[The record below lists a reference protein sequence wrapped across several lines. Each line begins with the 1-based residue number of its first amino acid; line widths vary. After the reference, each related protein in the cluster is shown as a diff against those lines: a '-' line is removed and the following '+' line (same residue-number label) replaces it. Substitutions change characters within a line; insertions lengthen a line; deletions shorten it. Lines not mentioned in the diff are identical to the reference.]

1 MTKQKHTKAADAAS
15 KAEELLP
22 LEQMMS
28 QGSASNEG
36 AALTVEDTN
45 QVKDGEHQGNEG
57 EGDSLVPK
65 LRFKT
70 ANDSSYCN
78 WEITTL
84 GALGYVAMCK
94 RVFKHQTSTEIA
106 VPFFKIGTFGEIP
119 DAYISRELFLELRD
133 RYPFPKMG
141 AVLLSASGTIGRQ
154 VIYDGS
160 DAYFQDSNIVWLEH
174 NALVR
179 DDFLAPFYLR
189 TKWLGLEGSTIK
201 RLYNKIILSQPI
213 TLPCVAEQQRIG
225 ALFKELDH
233 NIELN
238 RGLLDKLTQLKKS
251 MLEQMFPSEGES
263 VPRLR
268 FAGFTE
274 PWRPV
279 YLKDVVT
286 SFEYGLNAPAK
297 AYDFFT
303 KYLRITDIDEDSRK
317 FLTTELKSPDI
328 EAAKASN
335 YLAKD
340 GDLFFARTASVGRT
354 YLYSKSDG
362 RVVFAGYL
370 IRGHVRQDVF
380 CPDFVF
386 YSTLTTHY
394 ERFVA
399 ATSARSV
406 QPGINAM
413 EYGFYQFAV
422 PSLAEQQRI
431 GEFFKTLDQRIAQQR
446 AKIEMLGQLKKALLE
461 QMFV

>member
-1 MTKQKHTKAADAAS
+1 MTKQKHTKAIDAAS
-15 KAEELLP
+15 NAEELLP

-28 QGSASNEG
+28 QGSASSEG
-36 AALTVEDTN
+36 AVHAVDDTH
-45 QVKDGEHQGNEG
+45 QVTDSEHQGTEG
-57 EGDSLVPK
+57 ESAYLVPK

-189 TKWLGLEGSTIK
+189 TKWQGLEGSTIK

-238 RGLLDKLTQLKKS
+238 CGLLEKLTQLKKS
-251 MLEQMFPSEGES
+251 MLEQMFPREGES

-274 PWRPV
+274 PWEGV
-279 YLKDVVT
+279 CLGDIAY
-286 SFEYGLNAPAK
+286 FEHS
-297 AYDFFT
+297 
-303 KYLRITDIDEDSRK
+303 ICI
-317 FLTTELKSPDI
+317 
-328 EAAKASN
+328 ASN
-335 YLAKD
+335 YVSTENML
-340 GDLFFARTASVGRT
+340 
-354 YLYSKSDG
+354 
-362 RVVFAGYL
+362 
-370 IRGHVRQDVF
+370 
-380 CPDFVF
+380 PDFQGISFTIENMAHVSQHQGFGFTGTKYEPNDVLISNIRPYLKKIWLADVGGCCSPDVLVLRLINHQKVVPQFLF
-386 YSTLTTHY
+386 YVLASNWFIAYVMKAVKGSKMPRGDKGLMLQ
-394 ERFVA
+394 A
-399 ATSARSV
+399 
-406 QPGINAM
+406 I
-413 EYGFYQFAV
+413 FAV
-422 PSLAEQQRI
+422 PSIAEQQCI
-431 GEFFKTLDQRIAQQR
+431 GKFFKALDQRITQQR
-446 AKIEMLGQLKKALLE
+446 AKLEKLGQLKKALLE

>member
-1 MTKQKHTKAADAAS
+1 MTKQKHNKAVDAAS
-15 KAEELLP
+15 KAEDLLP

-141 AVLLSASGTIGRQ
+141 AVLLSVSGTIGRQ

-189 TKWLGLEGSTIK
+189 TKWQGLEGSTIK

-225 ALFKELDH
+225 ALFKELDN

-238 RGLLDKLTQLKKS
+238 RGLLEKLIQLKKS
-251 MLEQMFPSEGES
+251 MLEQMFPREGES

-274 PWRPV
+274 PWTV
-279 YLKDVVT
+279 CKL
-286 SFEYGLNAPAK
+286 
-297 AYDFFT
+297 
-303 KYLRITDIDEDSRK
+303 
-317 FLTTELKSPDI
+317 
-328 EAAKASN
+328 
-335 YLAKD
+335 
-340 GDLFFARTASVGRT
+340 GDLGQAISGIAF
-354 YLYSKSDG
+354 
-362 RVVFAGYL
+362 
-370 IRGHVRQDVF
+370 
-380 CPDFVF
+380 P
-386 YSTLTTHY
+386 
-394 ERFVA
+394 E
-399 ATSARSV
+399 SAQGGV
-406 QPGINAM
+406 EGMP
-413 EYGFYQFAV
+413 
-422 PSLAEQQRI
+422 
-431 GEFFKTLDQRIAQQR
+431 FFKVSDMNLEGNESVMHYANNYVSYELV
-446 AKIEMLGQLKKALLE
+446 AKSKWKPIEGPAVI
-461 QMFV
+461 FVRYG